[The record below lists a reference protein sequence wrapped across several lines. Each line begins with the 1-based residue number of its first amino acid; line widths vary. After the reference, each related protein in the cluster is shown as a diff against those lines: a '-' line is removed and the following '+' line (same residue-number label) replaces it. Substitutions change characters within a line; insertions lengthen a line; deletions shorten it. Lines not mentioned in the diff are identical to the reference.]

1 MEMAAS
7 KVKNSVAEEQSERES
22 ETGGKRV
29 ELLYFGR
36 YFFCFYDPIAL
47 MRNTSTLIPH
57 THTHTSN
64 PRISTCRQNTHAG
77 FGQLMRDS
85 NN

>member
-7 KVKNSVAEEQSERES
+7 KVKNSVAEEQSKRES

-36 YFFCFYDPIAL
+36 YFFCFYHPS
-47 MRNTSTLIPH
+47 R
-57 THTHTSN
+57 
-64 PRISTCRQNTHAG
+64 
-77 FGQLMRDS
+77 
-85 NN
+85 